1 MPKDNYNELK
11 TAIEVLLVHSEYIRK
26 SVDETKATV
35 KEMQQDMSNQNDRIG
50 KVENRV
56 SNVNIGQT
64 ILTVLVG
71 AISSFFGVRR

>member
-1 MPKDNYNELK
+1 MPKDTYNELK

-26 SVDETKATV
+26 SVDETKTTV
-35 KEMQQDMSNQNDRIG
+35 KEMQQDMSNQNDRIS

>member
-1 MPKDNYNELK
+1 MPKEDYNELK
-11 TAIEVLLVHSEYIRK
+11 TSIQVLLVHSEYIRK
-26 SVDETKATV
+26 SVDETKISV
-35 KEMQQDMSNQNDRIG
+35 KEMQQEMGKQNNRIN

-64 ILTVLVG
+64 ILTILVG